1 MIFHNYTIYFN
12 QFRNFYEILTK
23 LQDLVICEKKY
34 SCMVNLKTEAMIN
47 MCILTYEYN
56 EKTSAMENFI
66 CYLIQLAKEHSQ
78 QLEEQKEYVLTHRN
92 ERSQAFSFN
101 FGKTM
106 NFPNIQEFNTEVFK
120 RLEL

>member
-1 MIFHNYTIYFN
+1 
-12 QFRNFYEILTK
+12 
-23 LQDLVICEKKY
+23 
-34 SCMVNLKTEAMIN
+34 MIN